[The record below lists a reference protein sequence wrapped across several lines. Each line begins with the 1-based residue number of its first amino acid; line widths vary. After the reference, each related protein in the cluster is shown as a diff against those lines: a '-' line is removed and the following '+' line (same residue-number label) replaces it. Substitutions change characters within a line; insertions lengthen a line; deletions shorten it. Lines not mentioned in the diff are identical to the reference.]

1 MHIKIQREA
10 MTCKH
15 FGSCGSCG
23 LYELS
28 YEEQLKQKE
37 ERVSG
42 LLAPFY
48 DEKLEVFDS
57 PTSHYRAR
65 AEFRIWHEGDRCDY
79 AMGKMPVDGLR
90 EKGAINIEECPK
102 VSVAI
107 EKRMWKLLD
116 IIHDSQEV
124 LKNRLFAVEFL
135 STTTDECLIT
145 MLYHRKL
152 DDAWS
157 EEAKALE
164 SELDCKVMGRSRKQK
179 VILSDEFVTEKLHID
194 GKTVT
199 YVQYESGFTQP
210 NPVVNV
216 KMIEWAIK
224 QAQKVSNGKVGHGDF
239 LESYCGL
246 GNFTLPLSHY
256 FEKVLATEISKGS
269 IKAAQENCIL
279 NNITNITF
287 ARLASEEM
295 TEALNGKRAFER
307 LKDIDLKAYNFS
319 TVLVDPPRAGLDV
332 GTIELISS
340 IENIIYI
347 SCNPETLARD
357 LEILSKTHD
366 VKYAAM
372 YDQFPHTS
380 HVESGVFL
388 QNKCKQM

>member
-1 MHIKIQREA
+1 

-23 LYELS
+23 LYEIS
-28 YEEQLKQKE
+28 YAEQLKRKE

-48 DEKLEVFDS
+48 SEKLEVFDS

-65 AEFRIWHEGDRCDY
+65 AEFRIWHDGDRCDY
-79 AMGKMPVDGLR
+79 AMGNIEK
-90 EKGAINIEECPK
+90 KGAINIEECPK
-102 VSVAI
+102 VIEPI

-116 IIHDSQEV
+116 KINASTEV
-124 LKNRLFAVEFL
+124 LKHRLFAVEFL
-135 STTTDECLIT
+135 ATTTDECLIT

-152 DDAWS
+152 DDVWS
-157 EEAKALE
+157 AEAKLLKD
-164 SELDCKVMGRSRKQK
+164 ELNCKIMGRSRKQK
-179 VILSDEFVTEKLHID
+179 VILSDEFVTEKLDID
-194 GKTVT
+194 GKIFT
-199 YVQYESGFTQP
+199 YIQYESGFTQP
-210 NPVVNV
+210 NPTVNV

-224 QAQKVSNGKVGHGDF
+224 QAKKAGHGDF

-256 FEKVLATEISKGS
+256 FDKVLATEISKRS
-269 IKAAQENCIL
+269 IYAALENCKL
-279 NNITNITF
+279 NAVENITF

-295 TEALNGKRAFER
+295 TEALNEKRVFNR
-307 LKDIDLKAYNFS
+307 LKGIDLKSYDFS
-319 TVLVDPPRAGLDV
+319 TVLVDPPRAGLDE
-332 GTIELISS
+332 GTIELISN

-357 LEILSKTHD
+357 LETLINTHD
-366 VKYAAM
+366 VVEAAM
-372 YDQFPHTS
+372 YDQFPHTE

-388 QNKCKQM
+388 QKK